1 MIQASKHVQL
11 ILMCTTVKIA
21 KAFIFFPNVTN
32 THTHR
37 GPEVGVAVNSVL
49 VKGFHVINMHL
60 NVS

>member
-32 THTHR
+32 THRETER
-37 GPEVGVAVNSVL
+37 EDLRL
-49 VKGFHVINMHL
+49 VWYL
-60 NVS
+60 CRL